1 MMQSKRPA
9 ASAALASFTAHARW
23 QDFPDP
29 VRQAARRSL
38 LNGLATA
45 LGSAHDPAVDAIA
58 RTLQTFSGPEQAT
71 LIGRRARMDAA
82 SAAFVNAVAINLLDF
97 DDTHMPTIIHPT
109 APVAPAA
116 LALAEWRGLSGRAM
130 LEAFAIG
137 GEIECRIG
145 LAVTPGHYARGW
157 HITSTCGVFGAAVAA
172 AKLLGFD
179 DARTADA
186 LGIAASLSAGLVEN
200 LPTAAKNAGV
210 GNAARNGL
218 LAALLAGNGQRAAAA
233 ALEGPLGWARATGDE
248 PDLIALTGD
257 LGRRWEF
264 ARNTFKPYP
273 AGIVMHAVI
282 DACLALRSTHALDP
296 ARIASI
302 TVSGDA
308 LLLARGDRVVSND
321 RDARVSIHHC
331 AAVALLYGEAD
342 VREFSEAIVFDPAVV
357 ALRGKVRAELD
368 PAMPVG
374 AACVAIKLANG
385 RSVTHIVLNARG
397 SLEQPLS
404 DAEIEAKLRKHAG
417 AGAPGCDADRIIEAV
432 WTLDRDEA
440 GLSQLVAAM
449 AG

>member
-1 MMQSKRPA
+1 MGSKQPA
-9 ASAALASFTAHARW
+9 ASATLANFASHTRW

-29 VRQAARRSL
+29 VRQAAKRSL
-38 LNGLATA
+38 LNGLSTA

-58 RTLQTFSGPEQAT
+58 RTLRNFSGPEQAL
-71 LIGRRARMDAA
+71 LIGRRERMDAA

-109 APVAPAA
+109 APVAPAV
-116 LALAEWRGLSGRAM
+116 LALAEWQGLSGRAL

-137 GEIECRIG
+137 AEIECRIG

-157 HITSTCGVFGAAVAA
+157 HITSTCGVFGAAAAA
-172 AKLLGFD
+172 AKLLDFD
-179 DARTADA
+179 EARTADA

-218 LAALLAGNGQRAAAA
+218 LAALLAGNGQRAAAT
-233 ALEGPLGWARATGDE
+233 ALEGPLGWARATGDAA
-248 PDLIALTGD
+248 DLVALTGD
-257 LGRRWEF
+257 LGTRWEF

-282 DACLALRSTHALDP
+282 DACLALRSTHALDLG
-296 ARIASI
+296 RIAAV
-302 TVSGDA
+302 TVAGDA
-308 LLLARGDRVVSND
+308 LLLARGDRPVKND

-342 VREFSEAIVFDPAVV
+342 VREFSEAIVFDPAVI

-368 PAMPVG
+368 PSLPVG
-374 AACVAIKLANG
+374 AACVVITLAGG
-385 RSVTHIVLNARG
+385 RSFAHTVINARG

-404 DAEIEAKLRKHAG
+404 DAEIEAKLRKHAL

-432 WTLDRDEA
+432 WTLDRDDD
-440 GLSQLVAAM
+440 GLSRLVEAIA
-449 AG
+449 